1 MISNDGLVTLFSGQP
16 LSTESLQQE
25 LFKSSAPSCGNKV
38 GRENRSKTN
47 LKLVDVQNNVVHEN
61 GFMASLYVAR
71 QKWLWKHNVK
81 HNQVMHKK
89 RQEALWLDD
98 RRIPPWVVAKI
109 AALAPGTVPLKIS
122 SLNRRLTSYVKA
134 GQYEKALEV
143 FQQMGREH
151 ISPDRFTFVP
161 VLNACAHLRALQEG
175 RRVHEQIIQSSC
187 ETDVFVGT
195 SLVDMYAKNGSMEDA
210 WRVFNKM
217 PKRNVVS
224 WTVMIQGHVKC
235 GQGKKALE
243 LFQQMQLQG
252 VKPNPVTFVGVLNA
266 CATAVALEEGR
277 RVHEQILQSGCESDV
292 TVGNSLIDMY
302 AKCGSME
309 DAWRVFNK
317 MPVRT
322 VVSWTAMI
330 VGHVKCGQGH
340 RALELFQQMQLE
352 NVQPDPVTFM
362 GVLNACASV
371 LALAEGR
378 RIHQQIMQ
386 CGCESAVFV
395 GNSLIDMYTKCGSME
410 DAWAVFNKM
419 CTRDVVSWNAMI
431 LGHVKCGQGQK
442 ALELFQQ
449 MQWEGVQPDPLTF
462 VGVLNACAS
471 IAALAE
477 GMQVHQQIIQNG
489 CESDLFVGNSLIDM
503 YAKSGSME
511 KAWRVF
517 NKMPLHDL
525 VSWNA
530 MLGGFAMHGQI
541 KEALTHFEL
550 MTQEVVDADKITFVG
565 LLSACSHG
573 GLMEEGLHYFDIMGL
588 VYNVSATVEHCV
600 CMVDLLGRAGHLQEA
615 ENFIKTMLCE
625 SSAGLWTALLG
636 ACRIHGEVQM
646 AEHIANIILEIDPG
660 NAMCY
665 ALLSNIYTAAGK
677 WKLSHRY
684 SLTEKETVCDERAG
698 SQLD

>member
-1 MISNDGLVTLFSGQP
+1 VNVRYPD
-16 LSTESLQQE
+16 
-25 LFKSSAPSCGNKV
+25 FK
-38 GRENRSKTN
+38 
-47 LKLVDVQNNVVHEN
+47 
-61 GFMASLYVAR
+61 
-71 QKWLWKHNVK
+71 
-81 HNQVMHKK
+81 HKK

-98 RRIPPWVVAKI
+98 RWIPPWVVAEI

-134 GQYEKALEV
+134 GQYEKTLEV
-143 FQQMGREH
+143 FEQMGREH

-161 VLNACAHLRALQEG
+161 VLNACANLRALQEG

-187 ETDVFVGT
+187 ENDVFVGT

-224 WTVMIQGHVKC
+224 WTAMIQGHVKC
-235 GQGKKALE
+235 GQGNKALE
-243 LFQQMQLQG
+243 LFRQMQLQG

-277 RVHEQILQSGCESDV
+277 HVHEQILQSGCESDV

-317 MPVRT
+317 MPMHT
-322 VVSWTAMI
+322 VVSWTVMI
-330 VGHVKCGQGH
+330 LGHVKCGQGQ

-378 RIHQQIMQ
+378 LIHQQIVQ

-431 LGHVKCGQGQK
+431 LGHVKCGQGKK

-449 MQWEGVQPDPLTF
+449 MRREGVQPDPLTF

-517 NKMPLHDL
+517 NKMPSHDL

-541 KEALTHFEL
+541 KEVLTHFEL
-550 MTQEVVDADKITFVG
+550 MPQEVVDADNITFVG

-573 GLMEEGLHYFDIMGL
+573 GLMEEGLHYFNIMGL

-625 SSAGLWTALLG
+625 SSISVWTALLG
-636 ACRIHGEVQM
+636 ACRIHGEVRM
-646 AEHIANIILEIDPG
+646 AERIANIILEIDPG

-665 ALLSNIYTAAGK
+665 AVLSNIYAAAGK
-677 WKLSHRY
+677 WNLSHRY
-684 SLTEKETVCDERAG
+684 STTEKETGCEERAVL
-698 SQLD
+698 QLD